1 MKTTNKAI
9 AIVIFSILSILS
21 TFINSGCGTDSI
33 TGTGFTGHVTAS
45 DAPDSITITVTKLSG
60 GFEFNLQN
68 RTNATIVNDFHVQF
82 DTTVSII
89 DWGLYWQFDNNS
101 TNLSKGKIGEKAA
114 PGQQP
119 ISPGQQHFV
128 LWVKIQQNGRKINKA
143 FNWQA
148 TRDGIVVQSGTST
161 LPD

>member
-1 MKTTNKAI
+1 MKTTKKTI
-9 AIVIFSILSILS
+9 TIVIFSMLSILS
-21 TFINSGCGTDSI
+21 LFINSGCGTDSI
-33 TGTGFTGHVTAS
+33 TGTNFTNRVTAG
-45 DAPDSITITVTKLSG
+45 DAPDSITITVTKNSG

-68 RTNATIVNDFHVQF
+68 RTLTTAVNDFHVQF

-89 DWGLYWQFDNNS
+89 GWGLLWQFDNQT
-101 TNLSKGKIGEKAA
+101 TNLAKGRIGEKMG

-119 ISPGQQHFV
+119 ILPGHQNFV
-128 LWVKIQQNGRKINKA
+128 LWVKVQQNGKKINKD

-148 TRDGIVVQSGTST
+148 TKDGVTVQSGTST